1 LLFACCDFQKLT
13 GFDQMGHKMR
23 ELKFTTERWYMKMPF
38 TITGYTFTHAEI
50 LHVTITENGVT
61 GQGEAAGVYYLDENG
76 ESMLAQVESVRQ
88 ALENGADRE
97 ALRSLLPAGGARNA
111 IDCALWDL
119 EAKSLGKSIWELTG
133 VQPGR
138 TITVNTVGIGAPE
151 EMAAMAK
158 TLDTSRIKV
167 KLSDDQPLERIA
179 AVRAAR
185 PDAEIVVDINQ
196 GWTFEQLVEWAPKLK
211 ELGIAMI
218 EQPLPR
224 GGDEALEGYDSPIPL
239 CADESCLNTSEF
251 EQASRRYQMI
261 NIKLDK
267 TGGLT
272 EALELA
278 ALAKENGIGLM
289 VGNMMGT
296 SLAMAPGFVVAQL
309 CRFVD
314 LDGALFLHS
323 DREHPMAYSH
333 GVLSP
338 PSKALWG

>member
-1 LLFACCDFQKLT
+1 
-13 GFDQMGHKMR
+13 MR
-23 ELKFTTERWYMKMPF
+23 ELKATTERWYMKMPF

-50 LHVTITENGVT
+50 LHVTISENGAT
-61 GQGEAAGVYYLDENG
+61 GQGEAAGVYYLDETG
-76 ESMLAQVESVRQ
+76 ASMLAQVESVRESI
-88 ALENGADRE
+88 ENGAGRE
-97 ALRSLLPAGGARNA
+97 ALLGLLPAGGARNA
-111 IDCALWDL
+111 LDCALWDL
-119 EAKSLGKSIWELTG
+119 EAKLQGVSIWELTG
-133 VQPGR
+133 LNPGK
-138 TITVNTVGIGAPE
+138 TITVNTVGIGTPE
-151 EMAAMAK
+151 EMAAQAK
-158 TLDTSRIKV
+158 ALDTSRIKV
-167 KLSDDQPLERIA
+167 KLSDDMPLQRIE

-196 GWTFEQLVEWAPKLK
+196 GWTFEQLVEWAPRFR

-224 GGDEALEGYDSPIPL
+224 GGDAALEAYDPPIPL

-278 ALAKENGIGLM
+278 AMAKSKGIGLM

-314 LDGALFLHS
+314 LDGALFLDA
-323 DREHPMAYSH
+323 DREHPMHYSH

-338 PSKALWG
+338 PSRELWG